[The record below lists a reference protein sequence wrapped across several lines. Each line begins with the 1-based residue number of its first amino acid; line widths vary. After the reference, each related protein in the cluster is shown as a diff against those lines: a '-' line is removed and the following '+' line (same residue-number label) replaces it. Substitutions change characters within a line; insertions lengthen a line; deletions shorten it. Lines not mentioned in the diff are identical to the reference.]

1 MNEDEFNE
9 WSKWLVENYD
19 PRLPITITVPFRQG
33 KFVADAQLDAAIMI
47 LNKLVKGETNE

>member
-1 MNEDEFNE
+1 MSEDEFTE

-33 KFVADAQLDAAIMI
+33 KFVADAQLDAAMMI
-47 LNKLVKGETNE
+47 IDKLIKGEQK